1 MTMALQTGK
10 IRSGSADIYYELY
23 ANDKPKT
30 LVLLH
35 GNAESGKSFTKHI
48 PILSEYFNILAVDS
62 RGHGQSSVGDG
73 ELSLNKMAADLENVL
88 ETLKLDKVSILGFSD
103 GANIAMLFAPENN
116 DKIDKLVLVGGNL
129 DYSGFNLSTKILVA
143 IGYFLSWINL
153 KVDKNNKIQNAYYYL
168 MFKEPHI
175 KPSQINKIQA
185 KTLVMAGDKDMIK
198 PSHTRLIANSI
209 KNGVLKTYAG
219 DHFFIYKQPE
229 EFCKYV
235 IEFLNDI

>member
-1 MTMALQTGK
+1 MSVHNGK

-48 PILSEYFNILAVDS
+48 PILSEHYNILAIDS

-73 ELSLNKMAADLENVL
+73 ELSLNKMADDLENVL
-88 ETLKLDKVSILGFSD
+88 NALKLEKVDILGFSD
-103 GANIAMLFAPENN
+103 GANIAMLFAPKNN
-116 DKIDKLVLVGGNL
+116 DKINKLVLVGGNL
-129 DYSGFNLSTKILVA
+129 DYSGFNLSTKILIA
-143 IGYFLSWINL
+143 IGYFLSWVNL
-153 KVDKNNKIQNAYYYL
+153 KIDKNNKIQNAYYYL

-175 KPSQINKIQA
+175 KPNDINKIQA
-185 KTLVMAGDKDMIK
+185 KTLVMAGNKDMVK

-209 KNGVLKTYAG
+209 KNGILKLYEG

-235 IEFLNDI
+235 IDFLDKS

>member
-1 MTMALQTGK
+1 MAQHTGK

-23 ANDKPKT
+23 LNNKPKT

-48 PILSEYFNILAVDS
+48 PILSEYFDLLVIDS
-62 RGHGQSSVGDG
+62 RGHGQSTIGDG
-73 ELSLNKMAADLENVL
+73 ELSLNKMAVDIENVL
-88 ETLKLDKVSILGFSD
+88 NTLKLGKVDILGFSD
-103 GANIAMLFAPENN
+103 GANAAMLFAPENN

-153 KVDKNNKIQNAYYYL
+153 KIDKNNKVQNAYYYL

-198 PSHTRLIANSI
+198 SSHTRLIANSI
-209 KNGVLKTYAG
+209 KNGVLKIYEG
-219 DHFFIYKQPE
+219 DHFFIYRQPE
-229 EFCKYV
+229 KFCEYV
-235 IEFLNDI
+235 IEFLNE